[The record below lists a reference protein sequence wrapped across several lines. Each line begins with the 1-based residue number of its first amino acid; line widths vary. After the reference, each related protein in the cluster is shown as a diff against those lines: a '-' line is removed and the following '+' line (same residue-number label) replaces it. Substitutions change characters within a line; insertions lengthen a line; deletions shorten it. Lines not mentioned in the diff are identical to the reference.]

1 MLGSVC
7 DFRAAVTRSPV
18 PADTMRPMN
27 ASLMA
32 DRLTSL
38 CRSAAQVMQFEVV
51 ATTGSTNADLR
62 SRLPG
67 LTQPVLLAAEQQT
80 AGRGRAG
87 RSWVDAAGDNL
98 SFSLAWRFGGELGQ
112 VSGLSLAVGVLIA
125 ETLRAGG
132 WEASLKWP
140 NDLLLDG
147 RKLGGVLIETA
158 SARPGTWAIIG
169 VGINVHPH
177 PERDAAA
184 GTDTASLATDG
195 VDRNA
200 LLAALADGLAEGL
213 PLFDV
218 HGFTPFVPRWQALHA
233 YAGEAVDLIEGG
245 RLLQQGIARGIDEI
259 GCLLLDTRAGRIAVL
274 AGDISL
280 RKPLASGTSH
290 AFAD

>member
-1 MLGSVC
+1 
-7 DFRAAVTRSPV
+7 
-18 PADTMRPMN
+18 
-27 ASLMA
+27 
-32 DRLTSL
+32 
-38 CRSAAQVMQFEVV
+38 MQFEVV
-51 ATTGSTNADLR
+51 ASTGSTNADLR
-62 SRLPG
+62 ARLPG
-67 LTQPVLLAAEQQT
+67 LTEPVLLAAEQQT

-132 WEASLKWP
+132 WNASLKWP

-147 RKLGGVLIETA
+147 RKLGGILIDTV

-184 GTDTASLATDG
+184 GTETASLAAHG

-213 PLFDV
+213 PLFDL

-245 RLLQQGIARGIDEI
+245 RLLQQGIARGIDEM

-280 RKPLASGTSH
+280 RKQSVSGTSH
-290 AFAD
+290 ALAD

>member
-1 MLGSVC
+1 MGGSVF

-27 ASLMA
+27 APLLA
-32 DRLTSL
+32 DRVTSL

-51 ATTGSTNADLR
+51 ASTGSTNADLR
-62 SRLPG
+62 ARVPG
-67 LTQPVLLAAEQQT
+67 LAQPLLLAAEVQT

-87 RSWVDAAGDNL
+87 RSWVDAPGDSL

-112 VSGLSLAVGVLIA
+112 VSGLSLVVGALIA

-132 WEASLKWP
+132 WEAGLKWP
-140 NDLLLDG
+140 NDVLLDG
-147 RKLGGVLIETA
+147 RKLGGILIETV

-169 VGINVHPH
+169 IGINVHPH
-177 PERDAAA
+177 AERDATA
-184 GTDTASLATDG
+184 GTDTASLAKAG

-200 LLAALADGLAEGL
+200 LLAALADGLTEGL
-213 PLFDV
+213 SLFDIR
-218 HGFTPFVPRWQALHA
+218 GFTPFVPRWQALHA
-233 YAGEAVDLIEGG
+233 YEGEAVDLIERG
-245 RLLQQGIARGIDEI
+245 RLLQQGIARGIDDM

-280 RKPLASGTSH
+280 RKQHASGASH
-290 AFAD
+290 ALAD